1 MAARKMNVAAA
12 KYISFTSYRQDGS
25 AASTPVWVVP
35 FRGGYAF
42 TSDDT
47 SFKVKRVAKNP
58 RTRIA
63 PSTFRGAVADGAEV
77 LEGTAEL
84 LRGDDCLAVEQL
96 IKRKYWLGWYL
107 AIVPSQFFA
116 RFKKESAPGSV
127 AILVI
132 PDRGE

>member
-1 MAARKMNVAAA
+1 MADKKMTVAAA
-12 KYISFTSYRQDGS
+12 KYISFTSFRPDGS

-47 SFKVKRVAKNP
+47 SFKVKRISRNP
-58 RTRIA
+58 RARIA
-63 PSTFRGAVADGAEV
+63 PSTFRGLVAEGAEV
-77 LEGTAEL
+77 LEGTTEL
-84 LRGDDCLAVEQL
+84 FRGDDFIAVEKL

-127 AILVI
+127 AILVT

>member
-1 MAARKMNVAAA
+1 VADKKMTVAAA
-12 KYISFTSYRQDGS
+12 KYISFTSFRPDGS

-47 SFKVKRVAKNP
+47 SFKVKRISRNP
-58 RTRIA
+58 RARIA
-63 PSTFRGAVADGAEV
+63 PSTFRGLVAEGAEV
-77 LEGTAEL
+77 LEGTTEL
-84 LRGDDCLAVEQL
+84 LRGDDFIAVEKL

-127 AILVI
+127 AILVT

>member
-1 MAARKMNVAAA
+1 MANKKMNIADAQ
-12 KYISFTSYRQDGS
+12 YISFTSFRQDGS

-35 FRGGYAF
+35 FRSGYAF

-47 SFKVKRVAKNP
+47 SFKVKRIAKNP
-58 RTRIA
+58 RARIA
-63 PSTFRGAVADGAEV
+63 PSTFRGVVAKGAEV

-84 LRGDDCLAVEQL
+84 LRGDDFKAVEKL

>member
-1 MAARKMNVAAA
+1 MTDKKMTVAAA
-12 KYISFTSYRQDGS
+12 KYISFTSFRPDGS

-47 SFKVKRVAKNP
+47 SFKVKRISKNP
-58 RTRIA
+58 LARIA
-63 PSTFRGAVADGAEV
+63 PSTFRGVVAEGAEV
-77 LEGTAEL
+77 LEGTTEL
-84 LRGDDCLAVEQL
+84 LRGDDFIEVEKL

-127 AILVI
+127 AILVT

>member
-1 MAARKMNVAAA
+1 MAERKMKVSAA

-58 RTRIA
+58 RASIA
-63 PSTFRGAVADGAEV
+63 PSTFRGAVAEGAEV
-77 LEGTAEL
+77 LEGTAQL
-84 LRGDDCLAVEQL
+84 LRGDDFLVVEKL

-107 AIVPSQFFA
+107 AIAPSQFFA
-116 RFKKESAPGSV
+116 RFKKKSAPGSV
-127 AILVI
+127 AILVT

>member
-1 MAARKMNVAAA
+1 MVDKKMAVAAA
-12 KYISFTSYRQDGS
+12 KYISFTSYRPDGS

-58 RTRIA
+58 RARIA
-63 PSTFRGAVADGAEV
+63 PSTFRGAEV

-84 LRGDDCLAVEQL
+84 LRGDDFLAVEKL

-127 AILVI
+127 AILI
-132 PDRGE
+132 TPDRGE